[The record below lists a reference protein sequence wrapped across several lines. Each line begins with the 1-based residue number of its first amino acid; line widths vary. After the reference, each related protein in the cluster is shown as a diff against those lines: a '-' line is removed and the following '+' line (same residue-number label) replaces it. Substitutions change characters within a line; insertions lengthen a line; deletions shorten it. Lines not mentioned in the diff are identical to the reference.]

1 MWAKVLAAATATF
14 VLVSLVITLGVGNLL
29 HVCSYEFAPTTLCG
43 MGICDA
49 PMSCSLWSPAVY
61 LGPFFGVVAGLGVA
75 RLIRTRLQRAEA

>member
-49 PMSCSLWSPAVY
+49 PMSCSLWSPAIY
-61 LGPFFGVVAGLGVA
+61 LGPVLGVLTGLGVA
-75 RLIRTRLQRAEA
+75 RLVRTHLQRSET